1 MLYGLLHKIVILLD
15 TGSSAQKEAE
25 KACLS
30 IAEEGLEAKTF
41 LFSEAWEAE
50 ADSGTLCMGD
60 SARILS
66 ALRASGRP
74 FCAYRHAN
82 NAGEDLSLARF
93 VVEDPAELWGRD
105 FEKIYERETGIPWTV
120 LTTRR
125 LTVREFSERCSEDAA
140 AAAALRSEP
149 SARHFLEV
157 PGETFPE
164 IEDAIRAYRKN
175 CYEFYGWGLWALV
188 LRDTGHIVGT
198 AGLMQTAFGTELGYL
213 LLPSYRRRGLA
224 AEACSGILQLAFS
237 EFGLPEVLARAG
249 ADNTASLALLRSLG
263 FSAAP
268 SATCGEPSRGPG
280 SAVLSSDPQVPR
292 DCVLLRIRRPSSSGS
307 APLNPL

>member
-1 MLYGLLHKIVILLD
+1 LPKKVW
-15 TGSSAQKEAE
+15 
-25 KACLS
+25 
-30 IAEEGLEAKTF
+30 EAKTF

-125 LTVREFSERCSEDAA
+125 LTVREFSERCSEDARCRCRPA
-140 AAAALRSEP
+140 Q
-149 SARHFLEV
+149 
-157 PGETFPE
+157 
-164 IEDAIRAYRKN
+164 RAVRP
-175 CYEFYGWGLWALV
+175 
-188 LRDTGHIVGT
+188 
-198 AGLMQTAFGTELGYL
+198 AF
-213 LLPSYRRRGLA
+213 
-224 AEACSGILQLAFS
+224 
-237 EFGLPEVLARAG
+237 
-249 ADNTASLALLRSLG
+249 
-263 FSAAP
+263 
-268 SATCGEPSRGPG
+268 SRGPRR
-280 SAVLSSDPQVPR
+280 DVP
-292 DCVLLRIRRPSSSGS
+292 G
-307 APLNPL
+307 N